1 MNLEKGILGMR
12 RERKAMILKYLE
24 LTNFRKFKH
33 AEIEFPD
40 GVVGVFGLNGVGKST
55 LFEAVAWALYGPV
68 AARTSSSEIKR
79 VNTSSSEGC
88 RVIVEFI
95 FNDNRYRVVRE
106 MAGKNLSPS
115 ATATMN
121 GSVVAQGA
129 DAVTRFIQR
138 LFGMDAKS
146 FFTSLFAKQKE
157 LNALSNMAPGE
168 RKQLIMRMLGI
179 DALDRALKNI
189 RLDVRRTKDAI
200 EHYLV
205 SMRDEATGRQK
216 KEIYRERIAEKK
228 EEENKLKERLKVKRE
243 RISVLRE
250 EFENLRDKKR
260 SAEEEYER
268 VQKRFEDLRGRKELY
283 DKRKRLE
290 EEIKKLEKSLKKR
303 EMELREK
310 EKEVESY
317 RGVKEDFERVKGELE
332 EVNLKLSDLI
342 GNIKQEETRIDGID
356 GEIRK
361 TRSKM
366 GRIKSLGPSA
376 PCPTCE
382 RVLGDHYQR
391 LIDKFER
398 EILENNEAKRKL
410 EETLDGYRK
419 EKKRFERLKEAL
431 LKKKDHLSELKEKES
446 SAFALL
452 QAVRTEFEKERQE
465 KEEKE
470 KEFFSIKTISFDER
484 VFHEVEER
492 MRRCYT
498 KYKESINEV
507 ERKQKELHA
516 AEGEL
521 KDLEGD
527 LRLIGQSIQEI
538 RERMR
543 EQEEMEKRVEDEKRK
558 RLILNLL
565 ERVMQAFRTD
575 MISRV
580 RPTVSTYA
588 SILLETLTEGKYSE
602 LELNENYDILMYDGG
617 SAYEINRFS
626 GGEEDLAN
634 LCIRLAV
641 SEMLTDRAGGEFN
654 LIILDEVFGSQ
665 DVNRRRNILS
675 ALNLLS
681 NKFRQIFL
689 ITHIEEIKQFVTNA
703 ILVYETENGTSRVE
717 ME

>member
-1 MNLEKGILGMR
+1 
-12 RERKAMILKYLE
+12 
-24 LTNFRKFKH
+24 
-33 AEIEFPD
+33 
-40 GVVGVFGLNGVGKST
+40 
-55 LFEAVAWALYGPV
+55 
-68 AARTSSSEIKR
+68 
-79 VNTSSSEGC
+79 
-88 RVIVEFI
+88 
-95 FNDNRYRVVRE
+95 
-106 MAGKNLSPS
+106 
-115 ATATMN
+115 
-121 GSVVAQGA
+121 
-129 DAVTRFIQR
+129 
-138 LFGMDAKS
+138 
-146 FFTSLFAKQKE
+146 
-157 LNALSNMAPGE
+157 
-168 RKQLIMRMLGI
+168 
-179 DALDRALKNI
+179 
-189 RLDVRRTKDAI
+189 
-200 EHYLV
+200 
-205 SMRDEATGRQK
+205 
-216 KEIYRERIAEKK
+216 
-228 EEENKLKERLKVKRE
+228 
-243 RISVLRE
+243 
-250 EFENLRDKKR
+250 
-260 SAEEEYER
+260 
-268 VQKRFEDLRGRKELY
+268 
-283 DKRKRLE
+283 
-290 EEIKKLEKSLKKR
+290 
-303 EMELREK
+303 
-310 EKEVESY
+310 
-317 RGVKEDFERVKGELE
+317 
-332 EVNLKLSDLI
+332 I

-366 GRIKSLGPSA
+366 GKIKSLGPSA

-419 EKKRFERLKEAL
+419 EKERFERLKEAL

-452 QAVRTEFEKERQE
+452 QAVKKEFEKERQE

-470 KEFFSIKTISFDER
+470 KEFLSIKTISFDER
-484 VFHEVEER
+484 VFHEMEER
-492 MRRCYT
+492 MRWCYN
-498 KYKESINEV
+498 KYKESVKEV

-516 AEGEL
+516 AESEL

-538 RERMR
+538 GERIK
-543 EQEEMEKRVEDEKRK
+543 EQEEMEKRVEEEKK
-558 RLILNLL
+558 KLLNLNLL
-565 ERVMQAFRTD
+565 EKVMQAFRTD

-580 RPTVSTYA
+580 RPTISTYA

-617 SAYEINRFS
+617 SPYEINRFS

-703 ILVYETENGTSRVE
+703 ILVYEVENGTSRVE